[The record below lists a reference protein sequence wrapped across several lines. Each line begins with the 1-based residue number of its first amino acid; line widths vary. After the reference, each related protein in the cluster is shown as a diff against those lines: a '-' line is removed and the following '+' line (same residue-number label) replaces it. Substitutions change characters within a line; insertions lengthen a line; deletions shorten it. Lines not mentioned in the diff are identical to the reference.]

1 MSLSLTGQLGDKED
15 KVKGD
20 IEIPN
25 LSDENDIDEV
35 DVSHSLLTVRSPTP
49 HSSSLGCSDCGEE
62 QQDRLSDNEGNG
74 TQDGT

>member
-49 HSSSLGCSDCGEE
+49 HSPH
-62 QQDRLSDNEGNG
+62 
-74 TQDGT
+74 